1 MRAARLEPRLVVATP
16 IKVGRMHNRTC
27 LCHFPDGSDGV
38 YSVEYEYELLR
49 GSVLTIV
56 GLEGAWVVTE
66 MDAPD
71 EAEVI
76 DAEIWVTRPTLA

>member
-1 MRAARLEPRLVVATP
+1 MES
-16 IKVGRMHNRTC
+16 RTC

-38 YSVEYEYELLR
+38 YAVECEYDLLR
-49 GSVLTIV
+49 GSVVTVV
-56 GLEGAWVVTE
+56 GLDGAWVVTE

-76 DAEIWVTRPTLA
+76 DAEIWLTRPTLA

>member
-1 MRAARLEPRLVVATP
+1 MTR
-16 IKVGRMHNRTC
+16 RTC
-27 LCHFPDGSDGV
+27 LCHFPDGSAGV
-38 YSVEYEYELLR
+38 HAVEYQYELLK
-49 GSVLTIV
+49 GSVLSIV

-71 EAEVI
+71 EAELI